1 MFSSN
6 KSRNINVGGD
16 DLDLSC
22 IKNTPTFIIDV
33 GVSAGTPW
41 LYESFPNAN
50 YVLIDPLNVVDELDV
65 YVSKINYQF
74 HEVAL
79 ASEDG
84 GVLTINMDVE
94 QPALSSILPL
104 SKHNERGHELRKI
117 EVKKRRLDT
126 LLIEEYSEQISSNTC
141 LLKIDTEGYELEIL
155 KGSTEVLKH
164 IDYLIC
170 EVSVYERFEN
180 GYTLLDL
187 LSFLDKNGFMLSE
200 VLRFAKLNGKVVIG
214 DMFFIKKENKNES

>member
-1 MFSSN
+1 MPLTTEH
-6 KSRNINVGGD
+6 RNINVGGD

-22 IKNTPTFIIDV
+22 IKDVPTFIIDV

-50 YVLIDPLNVVDELDV
+50 YVLIDPLNVVDELNI
-65 YVSKINYQF
+65 YLSKMDYKF

-79 ASEDG
+79 SSEDG
-84 GVLTINMDVE
+84 GILTINMDTE

-104 SKHNERGHELRKI
+104 SKHNERGHELKEI
-117 EVKKRRLDT
+117 KVNKRRLDS
-126 LLIEEYSEQISSNTC
+126 LLNEEYKEEVTSNTT
-141 LLKIDTEGYELEIL
+141 LLKIDTEGYELEIV
-155 KGSTEVLKH
+155 KGATEILEH

-170 EVSVYERFEN
+170 EVSVYDRFEN

-187 LSFLDKNGFMLSE
+187 LSFLDKQGFILSE
-200 VLRFAKLNGKVVIG
+200 VLRFAKLNGKVVVG
-214 DMFFIKKENKNES
+214 DMLFIKKGRKNES